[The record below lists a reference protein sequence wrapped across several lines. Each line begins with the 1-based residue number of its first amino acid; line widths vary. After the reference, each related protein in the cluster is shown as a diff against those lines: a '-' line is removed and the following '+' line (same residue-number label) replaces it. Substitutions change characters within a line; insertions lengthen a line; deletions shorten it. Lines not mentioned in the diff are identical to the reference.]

1 MNGEC
6 LTFTHIITGWNY
18 LKHFQFAL
26 NDLILFYKIINDL
39 VPINLPE
46 HFTIIKPED
55 VRLTRK
61 TATILDDKDM
71 TSIKCSIKPSCE
83 SFRNCF
89 FYRTMKLWNSVPYNI
104 RQQSAITKFKL
115 EVSEFLLS
123 ADLDWPD

>member
-1 MNGEC
+1 M
-6 LTFTHIITGWNY
+6 
-18 LKHFQFAL
+18 KSKFAL
-26 NDLILFYKIINDL
+26 NDLILFYKIINHL

-71 TSIKCSIKPSCE
+71 TSIKCSIKPSYD
-83 SFRNCF
+83 SYRNCF
-89 FYRTMKLWNSVPYNI
+89 FYRTMKLWNSVPYTF
-104 RQQSAITKFKL
+104 RPQSAITKLKS
-115 EVSEFLLS
+115 EVSELLLS

>member
-1 MNGEC
+1 MSK
-6 LTFTHIITGWNY
+6 
-18 LKHFQFAL
+18 LKELSILPIKSKFAL
-26 NDLILFYKIINDL
+26 NDLILFYKIINSL

-61 TATILDDKDM
+61 TATILDEKDV
-71 TSIKCSIKPSCE
+71 TSFKCSIKPSCD

-89 FYRTMKLWNSVPYNI
+89 YYRTMKLWNIVPYSI
-104 RQQSAITKFKL
+104 RQQSAITKFKSR
-115 EVSEFLLS
+115 VSEFLLS